1 MCRDAAA
8 GRIGIDPTA
17 PAERSQM
24 LHMQHAQLSLL
35 LMERSR
41 PKLEFPS
48 EDREHQRQLERVRDS
63 LLRRGEIPVAEPR
76 GI

>member
-1 MCRDAAA
+1 
-8 GRIGIDPTA
+8 
-17 PAERSQM
+17 M

-63 LLRRGEIPVAEPR
+63 LLRRGELPMAEPR

>member
-1 MCRDAAA
+1 
-8 GRIGIDPTA
+8 
-17 PAERSQM
+17 M

-35 LMERSR
+35 VMERSR
-41 PKLEFPS
+41 PKKLEFPS

-63 LLRRGEIPVAEPR
+63 LLRRGELPIAEPR